1 MANILTSCTHPR
13 WFAAATRDLHAL
25 LSDHLHCERKAAENA
40 LSLVRRYPHR
50 GNSVDA
56 LGRLA
61 HEETSHVVQVAGLIA
76 DRGWT
81 PRSDLPNQYAR
92 ALLAEV
98 RGREPQRLLDA
109 LLVAAFIEAR
119 SHERLN
125 LLARGFDEDGGEASG
140 ATSPER
146 VAVGR
151 ALGPFYRALAN
162 AEERHAEIFLELGR
176 PLVPASEFDARLQ
189 DLAEREAEILA
200 ALPLAS
206 RVH

>member
-1 MANILTSCTHPR
+1 MPTILTSCTHPR

-50 GNSVDA
+50 GDSVDA

-76 DRGWT
+76 ERGWT
-81 PRSDLPNQYAR
+81 PRTDLPNQYAR

-98 RGREPQRLLDA
+98 RGREPERLLDA

-119 SHERLN
+119 SHERLG
-125 LLARGFDEDGGEASG
+125 LLAQGFD
-140 ATSPER
+140 ATSSQL
-146 VAVGR
+146 AS
-151 ALGPFYRALAN
+151 FYRALAN
-162 AEERHAEIFLELGR
+162 AEERHAEIFLELAQ
-176 PLVPASEFDARLQ
+176 PLVTAADFESRLTYF
-189 DLAEREAEILA
+189 AAREAEILA
-200 ALPLAS
+200 SLPHAS